1 MQGHS
6 AVPAATRKRRGGGWA
21 IALVLINTSGPPSMG
36 TINYVTSLA
45 EPVRAQQDRGWRD
58 FTLCT
63 RWARCPLRLL
73 ARGARRGRAAGAPA
87 SASPAA
93 ARWHKRAG
101 QPRHH
106 GRAEMGCPGWVSGRI
121 HPAMLLCAPRPA
133 RGRWVAG
140 TPPRP
145 PGLAVRSPCSGQWS
159 LLSGSTPLLWHH
171 GPSPV
176 HPGGH
181 RGLRWRK
188 TGLRD
193 GHDGC
198 QEGSWVAPSPGSA
211 AKGAREVHGPLR
223 GVSGSSAHMRALT
236 LTAALGAAGVVPPG
250 RACTGG
256 RWAFLALAV
265 CLPRL
270 QGRKRG

>member
-1 MQGHS
+1 MPQPPPAQPLPAGTSGQGS
-6 AVPAATRKRRGGGWA
+6 PGITAVPRWGAQAGCLAASTLPCSSVPPALHGG
-21 IALVLINTSGPPSMG
+21 
-36 TINYVTSLA
+36 
-45 EPVRAQQDRGWRD
+45 DGWRG
-58 FTLCT
+58 
-63 RWARCPLRLL
+63 P
-73 ARGARRGRAAGAPA
+73 
-87 SASPAA
+87 
-93 ARWHKRAG
+93 
-101 QPRHH
+101 
-106 GRAEMGCPGWVSGRI
+106 
-121 HPAMLLCAPRPA
+121 
-133 RGRWVAG
+133 
-140 TPPRP
+140 PPRP

>member
-1 MQGHS
+1 MSPQYPLPVYTPPNTARQGPANPARGERGMQGHS

-73 ARGARRGRAAGAPA
+73 ARGARRGRAAGTPA

-140 TPPRP
+140 TPP
-145 PGLAVRSPCSGQWS
+145 
-159 LLSGSTPLLWHH
+159 
-171 GPSPV
+171 
-176 HPGGH
+176 
-181 RGLRWRK
+181 
-188 TGLRD
+188 
-193 GHDGC
+193 
-198 QEGSWVAPSPGSA
+198 
-211 AKGAREVHGPLR
+211 
-223 GVSGSSAHMRALT
+223 
-236 LTAALGAAGVVPPG
+236 TAAWPRCALALLRAVVTAQRLHASALASWTFSRASGGASGAAVEENG
-250 RACTGG
+250 AE
-256 RWAFLALAV
+256 RWA
-265 CLPRL
+265 
-270 QGRKRG
+270 

>member
-1 MQGHS
+1 MYKVGTM
-6 AVPAATRKRRGGGWA
+6 PAAPAGQGGSEGEG
-21 IALVLINTSGPPSMG
+21 SRCPSLRQP
-36 TINYVTSLA
+36 S
-45 EPVRAQQDRGWRD
+45 
-58 FTLCT
+58 
-63 RWARCPLRLL
+63 RCPL
-73 ARGARRGRAAGAPA
+73 AQAGRAAPA
-87 SASPAA
+87 SRPCRDGVPRLGVWPHPPCHAPLCPPPC
-93 ARWHKRAG
+93 AG
-101 QPRHH
+101 
-106 GRAEMGCPGWVSGRI
+106 AMGGGDP
-121 HPAMLLCAPRPA
+121 
-133 RGRWVAG
+133 
-140 TPPRP
+140 PPRP